1 MATKIRLKRCGA
13 KKQPHYRVVVMH
25 SAGTRD
31 GRAIEEIGYHN
42 PLTDPPTTVIKAER
56 ALHWLMVGAQ
66 PTDTVADL
74 LRKLGIMDQLK
85 AARGV
90 APAAQPASD
99 EPAPSEAPAAE
110 AAPVASE
117 SEV

>member
-13 KKQPHYRVVVMH
+13 KKQPHYRVVVMD

-42 PLTDPPTTVIKAER
+42 PLTDPATTVIKADR
-56 ALHWLMVGAQ
+56 ALHWLLVGAQ

-74 LRKLGIMDQLK
+74 LRKQGILDQLK
-85 AARGV
+85 AARGGAPPAV
-90 APAAQPASD
+90 TAAPAT
-99 EPAPSEAPAAE
+99 EPAAE
-110 AAPVASE
+110 VAPVAE
-117 SEV
+117 SPA